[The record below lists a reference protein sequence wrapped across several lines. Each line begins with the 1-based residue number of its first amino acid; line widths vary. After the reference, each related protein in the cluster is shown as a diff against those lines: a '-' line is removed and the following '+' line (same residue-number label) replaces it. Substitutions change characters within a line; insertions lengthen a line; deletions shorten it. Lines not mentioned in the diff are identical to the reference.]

1 MSGRSPNRASADRHF
16 SENRARE
23 RRQER
28 CIASCEAWNERL
40 RRGGD
45 PDPSPRLGTALTAGF
60 RWLQIICPDCRTVG
74 EVNLAAL
81 DRHPEASLLSLVPSL
96 SCRRCPNSHRMPR
109 LIGLSVAPFRELG
122 ER

>member
-1 MSGRSPNRASADRHF
+1 MGGRSPNRASAERHF
-16 SENRARE
+16 GENHATE

-45 PDPSPRLGTALTAGF
+45 PDPSPLLGTALTAGF
-60 RWLQIICPDCRTVG
+60 RWLQIACPDCRSVG

-81 DRHPEASLLSLVPSL
+81 DRHPEASLSSLLPAL
-96 SCRRCPNSHRMPR
+96 SCRRCPNSRRMPR
-109 LIGLSVAPFRELG
+109 LVGLSVAPWREPG